1 MNSHIQDHPEHGNH
15 GESPNSPGVLQEKK
29 EFPIFINTEKFTVH
43 QKTLTYQELV
53 NLAYPGDVPSPD
65 KVYDINYSSDHGP
78 DGKVGVGG
86 EVKVKEGM
94 VINVG
99 LTNRS

>member
-1 MNSHIQDHPEHGNH
+1 MNSNDQTHQAVDPASKHPG
-15 GESPNSPGVLQEKK
+15 K
-29 EFPIFINTEKFTVH
+29 EVTIYINTRKFTIE

-53 NLAYPGDVPSPD
+53 NLAFPGDVPSPE
-65 KVYDINYSSDHGP
+65 KVYEITYSNEHGP

-94 VINVG
+94 VFHVG

>member
-1 MNSHIQDHPEHGNH
+1 MNSNEQTHQTVDPASKHLG
-15 GESPNSPGVLQEKK
+15 K
-29 EFPIFINTEKFTVH
+29 EVTIYINTRKFTIE
-43 QKTLTYQELV
+43 QKTLSYQDLV
-53 NLAYPGDVPSPD
+53 NLAFPGDAPSSD
-65 KVYDINYSSDHGP
+65 KVYEITYSNEHGP

-94 VINVG
+94 VFHVG